1 MKAVKINN
9 LRRQNILKRT
19 FYKWF
24 KNEGYFLLFL
34 IPSLFFI
41 ILFAIYPIIY
51 NIDISFQN
59 LNVFTLNLGEKIY
72 IGFQNYI
79 NIFHNPDFIPVL
91 VNTIIFT
98 FCSVF
103 FQFIIGF
110 MLALLFVNKTT
121 PKLNNICRSF
131 IFVGWVLP
139 DIVVAT
145 IWKWLLSQQGGVIN
159 YILLQIHLIN
169 SPISWLSDPQYA
181 LIEVILANVWYGI
194 PFNMMLLSGGLVGLP
209 GEIYEAARID
219 GANKIQQF
227 FHLTVPLMKPTIFAT
242 LILGLIF
249 TLKVFG
255 LIVTMT
261 GGGPVNS
268 SNILSLWSYQTSFDY
283 FEFGQGAAISNILL
297 VIMLISSIFYIRITS
312 KEESYA

>member
-1 MKAVKINN
+1 M
-9 LRRQNILKRT
+9 
-19 FYKWF
+19 
-24 KNEGYFLLFL
+24 
-34 IPSLFFI
+34 
-41 ILFAIYPIIY
+41 
-51 NIDISFQN
+51 
-59 LNVFTLNLGEKIY
+59 
-72 IGFQNYI
+72 
-79 NIFHNPDFIPVL
+79 
-91 VNTIIFT
+91 
-98 FCSVF
+98 
-103 FQFIIGF
+103 
-110 MLALLFVNKTT
+110 
-121 PKLNNICRSF
+121 
-131 IFVGWVLP
+131 
-139 DIVVAT
+139 
-145 IWKWLLSQQGGVIN
+145 IN

-181 LIEVILANVWYGI
+181 LIGVILANVWYGI